1 MKNTVVAQ
9 MRKKN
14 TAITGYLK
22 KIKKILWSEYHAPIP
37 VTGISSHLFREV
49 SLNSNHEQS
58 STKLCLHLCRSS
70 LNNHTRHTEQISLH
84 QSTALH

>member
-22 KIKKILWSEYHAPIP
+22 KIKKNKKYYGVNIMHPYQLQVLVLICF
-37 VTGISSHLFREV
+37 GRFL
-49 SLNSNHEQS
+49 
-58 STKLCLHLCRSS
+58 
-70 LNNHTRHTEQISLH
+70 
-84 QSTALH
+84 

>member
-22 KIKKILWSEYHAPIP
+22 KIKKKYYGVNIMHPYQLQVLVLICF
-37 VTGISSHLFREV
+37 GRFL
-49 SLNSNHEQS
+49 
-58 STKLCLHLCRSS
+58 
-70 LNNHTRHTEQISLH
+70 
-84 QSTALH
+84 

>member
-22 KIKKILWSEYHAPIP
+22 KIKNILWSEYHAPIP

-49 SLNSNHEQS
+49 SLNSNHELRVQRNS
-58 STKLCLHLCRSS
+58 VCIYVD
-70 LNNHTRHTEQISLH
+70 QV
-84 QSTALH
+84 

>member
-22 KIKKILWSEYHAPIP
+22 KKKKKKLWSEYHAPIP

-49 SLNSNHEQS
+49 SLNSNHELRVQRN
-58 STKLCLHLCRSS
+58 LF
-70 LNNHTRHTEQISLH
+70 
-84 QSTALH
+84 AFM